1 MSGKWIVRLLKY
13 GIAAAVGG
21 AMCASV
27 LSLHGYADAASDA
40 ERFRILADAFTIP
53 GVILMLCWVLV
64 WLSGEGAFEGISY
77 AFSYAFRMLV
87 PGGAKNPE
95 RYSDYVLRRREKGAL
110 KGVGFL
116 FLTGAAFF
124 AVALV
129 FIALFYSVYAG

>member
-1 MSGKWIVRLLKY
+1 MSKWIARLLKY
-13 GIAAAVGG
+13 GITAAVGG
-21 AMCASV
+21 GMCAGV
-27 LSLHGYADAASDA
+27 LSLHGFADAASAAD
-40 ERFRILADAFTIP
+40 RYRILADAFTIP
-53 GVILMLCWVLV
+53 GVILMLSWVLV

-116 FLTGAAFF
+116 FFTGAAFF
-124 AVALV
+124 LVALV
-129 FIALFYSVYAG
+129 FIALFYSVYGG

>member
-1 MSGKWIVRLLKY
+1 MSGKWIARLLKY
-13 GIAAAVGG
+13 GITAAVG
-21 AMCASV
+21 ALMCWGV
-27 LSLHGYADAASDA
+27 LSLHGYADAVTEA
-40 ERFRILADAFTIP
+40 ERYRILADAFTIP

-95 RYSDYVLRRREKGAL
+95 RYSDYVLRRREKGRL

-116 FLTGAAFF
+116 FFTGAAFF
-124 AVALV
+124 IVSII
-129 FIALFYSVYAG
+129 FIMLFYSVYSG